1 MLKVQEIREIIR
13 LIDESSINEFT
24 YESNGTKV
32 KLKKSM
38 SGEIVQAAP
47 SKNLV
52 ESTLEQPKEE
62 SKQTENKAV
71 HIESEE
77 TVDEITEVDYDHE
90 IEIGRASC
98 RKRVE
103 KAEV

>member
-71 HIESEE
+71 HIE
-77 TVDEITEVDYDHE
+77 D
-90 IEIGRASC
+90 
-98 RKRVE
+98 RKSTRLNSSHVAISYAVFCL
-103 KAEV
+103 KKKK

>member
-1 MLKVQEIREIIR
+1 MYIYSNLFKNVGFYMLKVQEIREIIR

-38 SGEIVQAAP
+38 SGEIVQADP

-62 SKQTENKAV
+62 SKQTENKA
-71 HIESEE
+71 
-77 TVDEITEVDYDHE
+77 
-90 IEIGRASC
+90 EIGRASC
-98 RKRVE
+98 RERE
-103 KAEV
+103 KSSADEGGV